1 MGATNPLAADLD
13 HVLAHTRGLWDDL
26 RGARIFITG
35 GTGFFGC
42 WLLESFTW
50 ASDQLK
56 LGASAVVL
64 TRDAAAF
71 AAKAPHLAGHP
82 SVALHEG
89 DVRTFA
95 FPSGR
100 FTHVIHAATTS
111 SAPVEPRT
119 TFETIVGGTERV
131 LACARATGARRLLF
145 TSSGAVYGRQPADMT
160 HIPEDYPG
168 APDPTDP
175 NSAYGEGKRAAE
187 QLCAVHATPAFEP
200 VIARCF
206 AFVGP
211 YLPLDAHFAVGNFI
225 RDALRGGPIRVKG
238 DGTPVRSYLFAADLA
253 VWLWTLLLRGRPLR
267 SYNVGSDEPISI
279 RELAA
284 LVAGLEHPGVSVEIG
299 QARGASVLPSR
310 YVPEIGRAQAELKL
324 GVVVPL
330 RDAISRTMAWHRVSI
345 VGAPK

>member
-1 MGATNPLAADLD
+1 MRGNPLAADLD

-50 ASDQLK
+50 ANDQLK

-71 AAKAPHLAGHP
+71 GAKAPHLAGHP

-100 FTHVIHAATTS
+100 FTHVFHAATTS
-111 SAPVEPRT
+111 GAPVEPRT

-131 LACARATGARRLLF
+131 IACARAAGARRLLF
-145 TSSGAVYGRQPADMT
+145 TSSGAVYGRQPAGMM
-160 HIPEDYPG
+160 HIPEDYAG

-175 NSAYGEGKRAAE
+175 RSAYGEGKRAAE
-187 QLCAVHATPAFEP
+187 QLCAVHATPDFEP

-225 RDALRGGPIRVKG
+225 RDALAGGPIRVTG
-238 DGTPVRSYLFAADLA
+238 DGTAVRSYLFAADLA
-253 VWLWTLLLRGRPLR
+253 VWLWTILLRGRPLR
-267 SYNVGSDEPISI
+267 AYNVGSDEPISI
-279 RELAA
+279 RELAG
-284 LVAGLEHPGVSVEIG
+284 LVGGLKSPTMAVTVS
-299 QARGASVLPSR
+299 QPGASTGSPER
-310 YVPEIGRAQAELKL
+310 YVPEIDRARQELEL
-324 GVVVPL
+324 NVAVPL
-330 RDAISRTMAWHRVSI
+330 FDALSRTLAWHRASLAGVS
-345 VGAPK
+345 K